1 MKRTKL
7 MTFLFILI
15 DTISAICSW
24 ALFYSFRKIYIEEV
38 QFSISQMFYFGIIL
52 VPFFWIVLY
61 TLMGT
66 YIDVYR
72 HHLIKILALTFKSL
86 FIGTIVIFFVAILD
100 DAVNNYYS
108 YYSLLAAIFC
118 IHLIITITPRLLL
131 TFFIVKKIHKRE
143 IGFNTLLIGGS
154 SKAVDIFNEINQ
166 LPKGI
171 GNQFI
176 GFVNLN
182 GIDKDLEKHLPYLG
196 HANELD
202 EVIKKFE
209 IEEVIIA
216 LDSSEHEKLKQLI
229 SVVQGRDMRIKIIP
243 DMFDILSGS
252 VKMSNIFGA
261 LLVEVESNI
270 MSLWQFILKRIF
282 DFLVSIIAL
291 TILSPIFLIL
301 AILVKLSSKGPVF
314 FKQERIGKNGVPFQ
328 IVKFRTMYLNSEQ
341 NGPQLSSTNDPRIT
355 KIGRSMRKTR
365 LDEIPQFLNVI
376 MGDMSLVGPR
386 PERQFYI
393 DQIAEREPQFLQLN
407 KVKPGITSWGQV
419 KFGYAENVDEMLQ
432 RMKYDLLY
440 LKNMSIALDLR
451 ILLYTIIIVL
461 KGSGK

>member
-1 MKRTKL
+1 

-38 QFSISQMFYFGIIL
+38 KFSISQMFYFGIIL

-131 TFFIVKKIHKRE
+131 TFFIVKKIHKKE

-229 SVVQGRDMRIKIIP
+229 SVVQGRDIRIKIIP

-328 IVKFRTMYLNSEQ
+328 IIKFRTMYLNSEQ

-355 KIGRSMRKTR
+355 KIGRTMRKTR

-376 MGDMSLVGPR
+376 MGEMSLVGPR